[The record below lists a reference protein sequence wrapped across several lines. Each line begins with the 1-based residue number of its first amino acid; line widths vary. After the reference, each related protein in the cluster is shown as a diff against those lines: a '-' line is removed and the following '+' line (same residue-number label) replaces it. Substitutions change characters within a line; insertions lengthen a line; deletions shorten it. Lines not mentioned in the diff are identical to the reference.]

1 VQPDV
6 FHRGQAVPALAVELA
21 DALGDVRTAEL
32 AVECECGRQR
42 P

>member
-6 FHRGQAVPALAVELA
+6 FHDGQAVLELV
-21 DALGDVRTAEL
+21 DALGHVRTAEL
-32 AVECECGRQR
+32 VVECECGRQR